1 MKILWISHILPY
13 PPKGGVLQRSYNLIK
28 EVAKE
33 NEAYLFAFNQKAWLP
48 TKEDII
54 KAKKEFERFCKK
66 VEIFELPSDKS
77 KAAWYSLVLK
87 SFFSKDGYTI
97 NWTKSKIMAKKIKE
111 FLAVNHIDLIHCDTI
126 GLAEYVK
133 DVKGVPKVLNHH
145 NIESHMILRRAKKE
159 KNLFKKIYFLQEAIK
174 VKKYE
179 KQVCPN
185 FDMNLVV
192 SDLDKKRLLNIAPSS
207 KIAVIPNGVDI
218 NYFKPLNSKIKKHN
232 IVFAGRMDA
241 YPNEDAVIW
250 FLKEIWP
257 LLKKE
262 VPDVTFTIAGRNPTP
277 RIKKFAKNDPS
288 ILITGYVDDIRPF
301 IAQAEVYI
309 CPIRDGGGTKLKL
322 LDAMAM
328 GKAIVTTTIGAEGL
342 EVIHK
347 KHILIADNS
356 ISFVSKI
363 LMLFENS
370 ELRIYLGNNSREL
383 VKNEYSWYVI
393 GKKLNVLYQKICP
406 K

>member
-1 MKILWISHILPY
+1 MKILWLSHILPY
-13 PPKGGVLQRSYNLIK
+13 PPKGGVMQRSYNLIK

-33 NEAYLFAFNQKAWLP
+33 NEVYLFAFNQKAWLP

-66 VEIFELPSDKS
+66 VEVFELPSDKS

-97 NWTKSKIMAKKIKE
+97 NWTKSKTMMKKIKE
-111 FLAVNHIDLIHCDTI
+111 FLATNHIDLIHFDTI

-133 DVKGVPKVLNHH
+133 EIKEIPKVLNHH
-145 NIESHMILRRAKKE
+145 NIESHMMLRRAKKE
-159 KNLFKKIYFLQEAIK
+159 KNPLKKIYFLQEAIK
-174 VKKYE
+174 LRKYE

-185 FDMNLVV
+185 FNMNLVV
-192 SDLDKKRLLNIAPSS
+192 SELDKERLLNIAPNS
-207 KIAVIPNGVDI
+207 KVEVIPNGVDI
-218 NYFKPLNSKIKKHN
+218 NYFKPLNSKIKRHN
-232 IVFAGRMDA
+232 IVFAGRMNA

-262 VPDVTFTIAGRNPTP
+262 VPDATFTIAGRNPTP

-288 ILITGYVDDIRPF
+288 ILVTGYVDDIRPF

-309 CPIRDGGGTKLKL
+309 CPIRDGGGTKLKI

-328 GKAIVTTTIGAEGL
+328 GKIIVTTTIGAEGL
-342 EVIHK
+342 GVIHER
-347 KHILIADNS
+347 HVLIANDPK
-356 ISFVSKI
+356 ISASQVLLVF
-363 LMLFENS
+363 NNPD
-370 ELRIYLGNNSREL
+370 LRKYLSQNARQL
-383 VKNEYSWYVI
+383 VEKKYSWEII
-393 GKKLNVLYQKICP
+393 GKKLNSLYQKMCS
-406 K
+406 

>member
-13 PPKGGVLQRSYNLIK
+13 PPKGGVMQRSYNLIK

-33 NEAYLFAFNQKAWLP
+33 NEVYLFAFNQKAWLP

-66 VEIFELPSDKS
+66 VEVFELPSDKS

-97 NWTKSKIMAKKIKE
+97 NWTRSKIMAKKIKE
-111 FLAVNHIDLIHCDTI
+111 FLATNHIDLIHCDTI

-133 DVKGVPKVLNHH
+133 DIKEIPKGLNHH
-145 NIESHMILRRAKKE
+145 NIESHMMLRRAKRE
-159 KNLFKKIYFLQEAIK
+159 KNPLKKLYFYIEGIK
-174 VKKYE
+174 LRKYE
-179 KQVCPN
+179 KQVCPKFN
-185 FDMNLVV
+185 MNLVV
-192 SDLDKKRLLNIAPSS
+192 SELDKKRLLNIAPNS

-218 NYFKPLNSKIKKHN
+218 NYFKPLNSKIKRHN
-232 IVFAGRMDA
+232 IVFAGRMNA

-262 VPDVTFTIAGRNPTP
+262 VPDTTFTIAGRNPTP
-277 RIKKFAKNDPS
+277 RIKKFAKNDLS
-288 ILITGYVDDIRPF
+288 ILVTGYVDDIRPF

-322 LDAMAM
+322 LDAIAM
-328 GKAIVTTTIGAEGL
+328 GKAIVSTSIGAEGL
-342 EVIHK
+342 EVK
-347 KHILIADNS
+347 NGEHILIADDPV
-356 ISFVSKI
+356 SFVSQI
-363 LMLFENS
+363 
-370 ELRIYLGNNSREL
+370 LRIFKNLNLRTNLGNSAKNL
-383 VKNEYSWYVI
+383 VEKKYSWKII
-393 GKKLNVLYQKICP
+393 GKKLNSLYQKMCS
-406 K
+406 

>member
-13 PPKGGVLQRSYNLIK
+13 PPKGGVMQRSYNLIK

-33 NEAYLFAFNQKAWLP
+33 NEVYLFAFNQKAWLP

-66 VEIFELPSDKS
+66 VEVFELPSDKS
-77 KAAWYSLVLK
+77 KFAWYKLVIK

-111 FLAVNHIDLIHCDTI
+111 FLATNHIDLIHCDTI

-133 DVKGVPKVLNHH
+133 DIKEIPKVLNHH
-145 NIESHMILRRAKKE
+145 NIESHMMLRRAKKE
-159 KNLFKKIYFLQEAIK
+159 KNLFKKIYFYVEGLK
-174 VKKYE
+174 LKKYE
-179 KQVCPN
+179 NRICPK
-185 FDMNLVV
+185 FDINLVV
-192 SDLDKKRLLNIAPSS
+192 SELDKERLLNIALNS
-207 KIAVIPNGVDI
+207 KIAVIPNGVNI
-218 NYFKPLNSKIKKHN
+218 NYFKPLNSKIKRHN
-232 IVFAGRMDA
+232 IVFAGRMNA

-262 VPDVTFTIAGRNPTP
+262 VPDATFTIAGRNPTP

-288 ILITGYVDDIRPF
+288 ILVTGYVDDIRPF

-309 CPIRDGGGTKLKL
+309 CPIRDGGGTKLKI

-328 GKAIVTTTIGAEGL
+328 GKIIVTTTIGAEGL
-342 EVIHK
+342 GVIHER
-347 KHILIADNS
+347 HVLIANDP
-356 ISFVSKI
+356 KI
-363 LMLFENS
+363 FASQVLLVFNNPD
-370 ELRIYLGNNSREL
+370 LRKYLSQNARQL
-383 VKNEYSWYVI
+383 VKKEYSWEII
-393 GKKLNVLYQKICP
+393 GKKLNSLYQKMCS
-406 K
+406 